1 MTVTNAEW
9 MIKNGYKFYD
19 LDCVF
24 NRKEKICDIFIKH
37 TRIDTVKVNKNE
49 SGIDTIFKW
58 LDMKHKEQI
67 LDDAEKRY
75 LSGVI
80 RPFKNDVTSIVKS
93 TTLLDS
99 GRFEEIIIE
108 YDRFEDKFGFDLPPF
123 KCGTMYKGMK
133 VGKRY
138 KPEELGL

>member
-1 MTVTNAEW
+1 MAVTNAEW
-9 MIKNGYKFYD
+9 MIKNRYKFYD
-19 LDCVF
+19 LDCIF
-24 NRKEKICDIFIKH
+24 NEKENICDIFIKH

-49 SGIDTIFKW
+49 SGVDTIFKW

-75 LSGVI
+75 LSGII

-99 GRFEEIIIE
+99 GWFEKIIIE
-108 YDRFEDKFGFDLPPF
+108 YDRFGDKFGFGLPPF
-123 KCGTMYKGMK
+123 KCETMYKGME